1 MKIKSF
7 MKYSKTLQQ
16 NFMNFFRYF
25 KVIYFHPWSGVA
37 LSSTRSAQ
45 DLNMTNGDF
54 AFFTFYPVRTA
65 LVNAPWR
72 FYLDTPDDLPRRMS
86 AFYALKQ
93 VRCRPLSSVTAEAWP
108 FSEFLKILF
117 FLFKPITSSFDDISN
132 STVLN
137 Y

>member
-7 MKYSKTLQQ
+7 INKFYE
-16 NFMNFFRYF
+16 FFSIF
-25 KVIYFHPWSGVA
+25 QSEIFHPWSGVA